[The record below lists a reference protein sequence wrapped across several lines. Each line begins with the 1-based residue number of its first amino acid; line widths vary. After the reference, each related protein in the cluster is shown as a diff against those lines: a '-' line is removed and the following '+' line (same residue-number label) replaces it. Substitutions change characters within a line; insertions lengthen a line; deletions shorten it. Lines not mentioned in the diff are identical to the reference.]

1 MAGKLALKL
10 KATALTAGQN
20 ILDKRAVIELLRRGL
35 EHQRLGRFGDAAACY
50 HRILAQRPDDPQA
63 DHFLGI
69 LERQRGNPDAA
80 IRHLKRAVAADP
92 QSPAYLIDLG
102 FVRVG
107 LGQFAEA
114 VEDFSSA
121 LRLNPAEP
129 RALRGLG
136 TALARLSRTAEAA
149 TAFRSALAVSPA
161 DPDTLTNLGNT
172 LAALGQRDAAIEQ
185 YGAALALDPVH
196 VEAHSNLGLALA
208 NAGRLEDAITHYRT
222 ALERAPR
229 HIATRYN
236 LAVALNRQGFPAEAE
251 ASLDAVLAAAP
262 DFVDAL
268 RLHGDIA
275 IARGKTRLGIA
286 SYERAVALQPGNT
299 AVLSAL
305 IFYRNY
311 LDAPGA
317 RENLAEAVRFAD
329 LVSKTASPTTRHA
342 NIRDPERQ
350 LRVGMVSGY
359 FRNHPVTRCLASVVE
374 AIDPTQIELVGYTTA
389 RGGDDMTERLKSGFA
404 AWRDVAALSD
414 GDIARTITEDAIDI
428 LIDLNGHSTVQR
440 LAVFSQRPAPI
451 AVTWLGYFASTGL
464 KAIDYV
470 LGNAWVL
477 PEDEADQWVE
487 KPWRLPRSYLC
498 FAPPALD
505 IPVGK
510 LPALAGKGIT
520 FGSFNNLNKLSDRT
534 LAVWAQ
540 ILKAVPDSRLL
551 LRAGQLSEAD
561 IAASTALRFA
571 AVGIGRERL
580 ALEGAVSNY
589 AAHLRHYD
597 RVDIALDPY
606 PYAGGATTLEAL
618 WMGVPVITLK
628 GDRYVAH
635 MGESILQ
642 NLGSPDWIA
651 ASEAEYVGIAS
662 ALALNRES
670 LANIRSGLRPRVE
683 ASSLCDP
690 SSLAADLETAFR
702 QMWRIWCDSAIEVT

>member
-1 MAGKLALKL
+1 
-10 KATALTAGQN
+10 LTAGQN
-20 ILDKRAVIELLRRGL
+20 ILDKPAVLELLRRGL
-35 EHQRLGRFGDAAACY
+35 DHQRLGRFGDAAACY
-50 HRILAQRPDDPQA
+50 HRILAQRPDDPRA
-63 DHFLGI
+63 NHFLGI

-80 IRHLKRAVAADP
+80 IRHLMRAVAADP

-102 FVRVG
+102 FVRVE

-114 VEDFSSA
+114 VENFSSA

-136 TALARLSRTAEAA
+136 TALARLNRATEAAAAFRTAL
-149 TAFRSALAVSPA
+149 SVSPA

-172 LAALGQRDAAIEQ
+172 LVALGQRDAAIER
-185 YGAALALDPVH
+185 YGEALALDPAH

-208 NAGRLEDAITHYRT
+208 NAGRLDEAIAHYRA
-222 ALERAPR
+222 ALERDPR
-229 HIATRYN
+229 HIGTRYN

-251 ASLDAVLAAAP
+251 ASLDAVLTAAP

-311 LDAPGA
+311 LDEPGA
-317 RENLAEAVRFAD
+317 GVNLVEAVRFAD
-329 LVSKTASPTTRHA
+329 LVSETVSPTAWHA
-342 NIRDPERQ
+342 DIRDPERR
-350 LRVGMVSGY
+350 LRVGMVSAY

-374 AIDPTQIELVGYTTA
+374 AIDPAQIELYGYATA
-389 RGGDDMTERLKSGFA
+389 RGGDDMTERLKSGCT

-414 GDIARTITEDAIDI
+414 HDIAHTIAADAIDI
-428 LIDLNGHSTVQR
+428 LIDLNGHSTAQR
-440 LAVFSQRPAPI
+440 LAVFAQKPAPI

-470 LGNAWVL
+470 LGNSWVL

-487 KPWRLPRSYLC
+487 RPWRLPRSYLC
-498 FAPPALD
+498 FSPPAIG
-505 IPVGK
+505 IPVGR
-510 LPALAGKGIT
+510 LPALADQRIT

-534 LAVWAQ
+534 VAVWAQ

-561 IAASTALRFA
+561 IAASTAARFA
-571 AVGIGRERL
+571 ALGIGRDRL

-589 AAHLRHYD
+589 AAHLRNYD

-606 PYAGGATTLEAL
+606 PYTGGATTLEAL

-651 ASEAEYVGIAS
+651 ATAADYVGIAS
-662 ALALNRES
+662 TLASNRQS
-670 LANIRSGLRPRVE
+670 LANIRSELRPRME

-690 SSLAADLETAFR
+690 RSLANDLETAFR
-702 QMWRIWCDSAIEVT
+702 QMWRIWCQTAIEVT